1 MRRVPDNAWVAMGG
15 SITIAILNGGPPG
28 VIYEF
33 LAACFYYAYVPFI
46 VLVSTKL
53 LRTVA

>member
-1 MRRVPDNAWVAMGG
+1 MGG

-33 LAACFYYAYVPFI
+33 IAACFYYGCETTSGADSLNYTNAFAASSLPP
-46 VLVSTKL
+46 
-53 LRTVA
+53 